1 MALVSLQYSSLWEEE
16 QECFYQLLPK
26 LLQPLY
32 NADKIKSELY
42 QRQEKQKTYYDRN
55 AKLLDPLKEG
65 DRVALK
71 NESKGMWI
79 PASVQMANNQP
90 QSYTVESNGGVY
102 RRNRRDLMKYGE
114 VVDQRAFEQ
123 PAVITKPAVTF
134 GQPCSCYY
142 QARITLCTTD
152 RYTYYQIQ

>member
-1 MALVSLQYSSLWEEE
+1 M
-16 QECFYQLLPK
+16 
-26 LLQPLY
+26 Y

-90 QSYTVESNGGVY
+90 RSYTVESNGGVY
-102 RRNRRDLMKYGE
+102 RRNRRNLMKYGE

-134 GQPCSCYY
+134 AQPAVITKPEVPFGQPAVITKPEVPFGQPTDIRTTKSG
-142 QARITLCTTD
+142 RIVKPPR
-152 RYTYYQIQ
+152 RYGNCAV

>member
-1 MALVSLQYSSLWEEE
+1 M
-16 QECFYQLLPK
+16 
-26 LLQPLY
+26 
-32 NADKIKSELY
+32 
-42 QRQEKQKTYYDRN
+42 QKKYYDQY
-55 AKLLDPLKEG
+55 AKPLEPLKEG

-90 QSYTVESNGGVY
+90 RSYTVESNGGVY

-114 VVDQRAFEQ
+114 VVDQRTFGQ
-123 PAVITKPAVTF
+123 PSVITKPAVTF

-152 RYTYYQIQ
+152 RYTYYQIR